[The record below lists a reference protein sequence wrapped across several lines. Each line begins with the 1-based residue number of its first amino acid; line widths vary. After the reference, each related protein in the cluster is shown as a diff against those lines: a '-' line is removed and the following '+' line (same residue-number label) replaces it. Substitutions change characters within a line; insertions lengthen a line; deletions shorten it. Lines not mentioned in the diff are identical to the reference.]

1 MDYNVLVKKLKTRK
15 IICFGASDA
24 ALKLF
29 ELIPLLKVELFVDN
43 DINKHGQLFLDN
55 AICHPTILKS
65 IQRDEYFIIVTSS
78 YRHEITMQLRELGF
92 SDEQDFCDYIDVK
105 NSLNLNL
112 QFENGHYYSPIPN
125 LHEIKENEQT
135 LFSKNKKIG
144 GVEINE
150 ESQQQMFSS
159 YLESIESFYKIIH
172 EKETLRYF
180 TPNGFFEFF
189 DAATLYSIIKNFK
202 PKRII
207 EVGSG
212 FSSSVMLDTREKLNL
227 NMELTFIEP
236 FPDRLN
242 SLLTEKDKE
251 NSTIIVSKVQDV
263 HVDIF
268 RNLEAGDILF
278 IDSSHVS
285 KIGSDVNYL
294 IFEVLPEL
302 NEGVIIHFH
311 DIFYPFEYPKE
322 WLDKGYYWNE
332 AYILRSFLQY
342 NKSFSIMYWN
352 DFIYQK
358 QQNDLNHEYLS
369 MAGSFGGGLWLK
381 KLD

>member
-1 MDYNVLVKKLKTRK
+1 MDYNVLVKKIKTK
-15 IICFGASDA
+15 KVICFGASDA
-24 ALKLF
+24 AKKLF
-29 ELIPLLKVELFVDN
+29 ELMPLIKVELFVDN
-43 DINKHGQLFLDN
+43 NVNKQGLLFLDRPVCN
-55 AICHPTILKS
+55 PTILKS
-65 IQRDEYFIIVTSS
+65 IQRDEYFVVITSS
-78 YRHEITMQLRELGF
+78 YRNEITMQLNELGF
-92 SDEQDFCDYIDVK
+92 NDEQDFCDFIDVK

-112 QFENGHYYSPIPN
+112 HFENGHYYSPIPN
-125 LHEIKENEQT
+125 LHEIKENEQN
-135 LFSKNKKIG
+135 LFSKKKKIL

-150 ESQQQMFSS
+150 KGQLSLFNDF
-159 YLESIESFYKIIH
+159 LEPIESFYQMIH
-172 EKETLRYF
+172 EKNELRYY
-180 TPNGFFEFF
+180 TQNGFFEFF
-189 DAATLYSIIKNFK
+189 DAATLYSIIKSLK

-212 FSSSVMLDTREKLNL
+212 FSSSVMLDARDKLNL
-227 NMELTFIEP
+227 NMKLTFIEP

-242 SLLTEKDKE
+242 GLLTRTDKE

-263 HVDIF
+263 HLDIF

-302 NEGVIIHFH
+302 KKGVIIHFH
-311 DIFYPFEYPKE
+311 DIFFPFEYPKE
-322 WLDKGYYWNE
+322 WLYKGYYWNE

-342 NKSFSIMYWN
+342 NRNFSIMYWN

-358 QQNDLNHEYLS
+358 QQDKLKDKYLS
-369 MAGSFGGGLWLK
+369 IDKSFGGSIWFK
-381 KLD
+381 KH

>member
-1 MDYNVLVKKLKTRK
+1 MDYNVIVTKIKTKKV
-15 IICFGASDA
+15 ICFGASDA
-24 ALKLF
+24 ARKLF
-29 ELIPLLKVELFVDN
+29 ELIPLLDVELFVDN
-43 DINKHGQLFLDN
+43 DNNKQGHLFLDKPVCN
-55 AICHPTILKS
+55 PAILTNIK
-65 IQRDEYFIIVTSS
+65 RDEYFIVITSS
-78 YRHEITMQLRELGF
+78 YRNEITMQL
-92 SDEQDFCDYIDVK
+92 SDIGLKEEQDFCDFIDVK

-112 QFENGHYYSPIPN
+112 HFENGHYYSPIPN
-125 LHEIKENEQT
+125 LHEIKENEQN
-135 LFSKNKKIG
+135 LFSRKKKIS

-150 ESQQQMFSS
+150 ENQLSLFNDFLGSFK
-159 YLESIESFYKIIH
+159 SFYQLIH
-172 EKETLRYF
+172 EKKELRYY
-180 TPNGFFEFF
+180 TKNGFFEFF
-189 DAATLYSIIKNFK
+189 DAATLYSILKRFK

-212 FSSSVMLDTREKLNL
+212 FSSSVMLDTRDKLNL

-242 SLLTEKDKE
+242 HLLTEEDKA

-263 HVDIF
+263 HLDIF
-268 RNLEAGDILF
+268 KNLEAGDILF

-302 NEGVIIHFH
+302 KEGVIIHFH
-311 DIFYPFEYPKE
+311 DIFFTFEYPKE
-322 WLDKGYYWNE
+322 WLYKGYYWNE

-358 QQNDLNHEYLS
+358 QQDKLKDEYLS
-369 MAGSFGGGLWLK
+369 MTGSFGGSLWLK

>member
-1 MDYNVLVKKLKTRK
+1 MDYNVLVKKIKTK
-15 IICFGASDA
+15 KVICFGASDA
-24 ALKLF
+24 ARKLF
-29 ELIPLLKVELFVDN
+29 ELMPLLEVELFVDN
-43 DINKHGQLFLDN
+43 DINKQGRLFLDKPVCN
-55 AICHPTILKS
+55 PTILKS
-65 IQRDEYFIIVTSS
+65 IQRDEYFIVITSS
-78 YRHEITMQLRELGF
+78 YKCEITMQLKELGF
-92 SDEQDFCDYIDVK
+92 NGEQDFCDFVDVK

-112 QFENGHYYSPIPN
+112 HFENGHYYSPIPN
-125 LHEIKENEQT
+125 LHEIKANEQI
-135 LFSKNKKIG
+135 LFSTKKEIG
-144 GVEINE
+144 GIEINE
-150 ESQQQMFSS
+150 EDQRQMFSS

-172 EKETLRYF
+172 GQEKLRYY

-189 DAATLYSIIKNFK
+189 DAATLYSILKRFK

-212 FSSSVMLDTREKLNL
+212 FSSSVMLDTRDKLNL

-242 SLLTEKDKE
+242 HLLTEKDKE

-263 HVDIF
+263 HLDIF

-302 NEGVIIHFH
+302 KKGVIIHFH
-311 DIFYPFEYPKE
+311 DIFFPFEYPKE
-322 WLDKGYYWNE
+322 WLYKGYYWNE
-332 AYILRSFLQY
+332 AYILRSFL
-342 NKSFSIMYWN
+342 
-352 DFIYQK
+352 
-358 QQNDLNHEYLS
+358 
-369 MAGSFGGGLWLK
+369 
-381 KLD
+381 

>member
-1 MDYNVLVKKLKTRK
+1 MDYNVLVKKIKTK
-15 IICFGASDA
+15 KVICFGASDA
-24 ALKLF
+24 ARKLF
-29 ELIPLLKVELFVDN
+29 ELMPLLEVELFVDN
-43 DINKHGQLFLDN
+43 DINKQGRLFLDKPVCN
-55 AICHPTILKS
+55 PTILKS
-65 IQRDEYFIIVTSS
+65 IQRDEYFIVITSS
-78 YRHEITMQLRELGF
+78 YKCEITMQLKELGF
-92 SDEQDFCDYIDVK
+92 NGEQDFCDFVDVK

-112 QFENGHYYSPIPN
+112 HFENGHYYSPIPN
-125 LHEIKENEQT
+125 LHEIKANEQI
-135 LFSKNKKIG
+135 LFSTKKEIG
-144 GVEINE
+144 GIEINE
-150 ESQQQMFSS
+150 EDQRQMFSS

-172 EKETLRYF
+172 GQEKLRYY

-189 DAATLYSIIKNFK
+189 DAATLYSILKRFK

-212 FSSSVMLDTREKLNL
+212 FSSSVMLDTRDKLNL

-242 SLLTEKDKE
+242 HLLTEKDKE

-263 HVDIF
+263 HLDIF

-302 NEGVIIHFH
+302 KKGVIIHFH
-311 DIFYPFEYPKE
+311 DIFFPFEYPKE
-322 WLDKGYYWNE
+322 WLYKGYYWNE

-342 NKSFSIMYWN
+342 NRNFSIMYWN

-358 QQNDLNHEYLS
+358 QQDKLKDEYLS
-369 MAGSFGGGLWLK
+369 IDKSFGGSIWFK
-381 KLD
+381 KH